1 MKKEVENLPVFNAL
15 DKAIEN
21 YCFVNG
27 GLKGALDMYFPNE
40 IERHIMTSS
49 LKQAIQ
55 KAIIKD
61 NEEKEKQKY
70 NGKSTPGNLDVL
82 NLKELTDW
90 QKKSITSIAQ
100 SLLKI
105 IQYGCVV
112 RPEYIYC
119 TAYNSIPMFA
129 IQYQAEEKIL
139 SDKTLA
145 RNIKTNY
152 VLKSEC
158 NGVTSIDDLKLRKNI
173 DIMSRNQITEDCL
186 KSDVWFNEHIVFAY
200 ATYINQYSKEDFIE
214 VPIDV
219 LRKSRDSG
227 LYATKKDGSRYTK
240 SSLKWNLSTAI
251 HASIIHF
258 VFKKLV
264 LQDCDMDA
272 YLQMETEQNNDKI
285 NKANQMAE
293 KMKDIIADVVAE
305 EESITENNIISLEE
319 LKIKL
324 QNCQNAEQLQEIVPL
339 ATTLNIDE
347 KTEFRILY
355 KQKADSLRINPNS

>member
-1 MKKEVENLPVFNAL
+1 MKKEIENLPVFNAL

-21 YCFVNG
+21 YCFVDG
-27 GLKGALDMYFPNE
+27 GLKGALDIYFPNE
-40 IERHIMTSS
+40 IERHIMTSN

-82 NLKELTDW
+82 NIKELTDW
-90 QKKSITSIAQ
+90 QKKSLTSIAQ

-105 IQYGCVV
+105 IQYGCVI

-119 TAYNSIPMFA
+119 TAYNAIPMFA
-129 IQYQAEEKIL
+129 IQYQAEETIL
-139 SDKTLA
+139 SDKKLA

-152 VLKSEC
+152 ILKSEC
-158 NGVTSIDDLKLRKNI
+158 QGIVSLDDLKLRNNI
-173 DIMSRNQITEDCL
+173 DILARNQITEALL
-186 KSDVWFNEHIVFAY
+186 KNDVWFNENIVFAY

-227 LYATKKDGSRYTK
+227 LYATKKDGTRYTK
-240 SSLKWNLSTAI
+240 SSLKWNLSTAM

-264 LQDCDMDA
+264 LQDCDMEI
-272 YLQMETEQNNDKI
+272 YEQMEVEEQKNQRI
-285 NKANQMAE
+285 KATQTKE
-293 KMKDIIADVVAE
+293 KMKDIVADVVTE
-305 EESITENNIISLEE
+305 EDNITENNAISLEE

-324 QNCQNAEQLQEIVPL
+324 QNCQNAEQLQEIVPF
-339 ATTLNIDE
+339 ATSLTSDD

-355 KQKADSLRINPNS
+355 KQKLDSFRNTSNS